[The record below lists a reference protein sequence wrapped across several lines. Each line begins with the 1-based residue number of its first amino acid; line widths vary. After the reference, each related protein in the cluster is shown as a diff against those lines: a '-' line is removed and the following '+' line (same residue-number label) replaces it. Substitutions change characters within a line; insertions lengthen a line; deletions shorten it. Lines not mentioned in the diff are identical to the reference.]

1 MPVTATV
8 ACTATVRK
16 VADREKPEGT
26 LTVPLATCRDV
37 RDKQPPKALLQ
48 TPREDVVGVRV
59 VLEEAKVRFS
69 TPPSAPVRVM
79 GQPTLAAAGSSSREP
94 EDTLMEDSM
103 PVDRGTP

>member
-1 MPVTATV
+1 V
-8 ACTATVRK
+8 AGAATVRK

-37 RDKQPPKALLQ
+37 RDRQPPETPLQ
-48 TPREDVVGVRV
+48 APPRKEELAIRV
-59 VLEEAKVRFS
+59 VLDEARVRLS
-69 TPPSAPVRVM
+69 TPPRVPVRVR

-103 PVDRGTP
+103 PVDRGMLCA